1 MEKDVEKILTKGI
14 ETLGG
19 RCYKWVSPNANGVP
33 DRIVLLPR
41 GTVIFVELKDYR
53 GRVSQVQK
61 VQHRTIQSLGFQV
74 YILNSKERVN
84 EFLAF
89 CKELIS

>member
-1 MEKDVEKILTKGI
+1 MEKDVEKMLVKGI
-14 ETLGG
+14 ENLKGK
-19 RCYKWVSPNANGVP
+19 CYKWVSPNENGVP
-33 DRIVLLPR
+33 DRIILLPK
-41 GTVIFVELKDYR
+41 GVIIFVELKDRY

-61 VQHRTIQSLGFQV
+61 IQHRTIQSLGFQV

-89 CKELIS
+89 CKELIL

>member
-1 MEKDVEKILTKGI
+1 MEKDVEKILTKGV

-33 DRIVLLPR
+33 DRIVLLPK
-41 GTVIFVELKDYR
+41 GVVIFVELKDYR

-74 YILNSKERVN
+74 YILNSKERVK

-89 CKELIS
+89 CRELIA